1 MDNTSPRLLDQLRS
15 ACRLR
20 HFSRRTE
27 EAYCHWTRRFIV
39 FHGKRHPS
47 ALAGPEVTQFLTS
60 LANDHR
66 VSASTQNQALCAL
79 LFLYRIVLKCPLPD
93 NLEVPRVRTPP
104 RLPVVLT
111 RTEVRAV
118 MAQLHGVPHLV
129 ASLLYGAGLRLL
141 ECLELRVKDIDLE
154 RSEIIVRQRK
164 GRKDRITVLPTSV
177 APALRTHLADVQG
190 LHVRDLAAGFGRV
203 TMPEALARKYPN
215 AATSWPW
222 QFAFPAARVCR
233 DPSPF
238 R

>member
-47 ALAGPEVTQFLTS
+47 ALAGPEVTQFLAS

-93 NLEVPRVRTPP
+93 NLEVPRRADATPP
-104 RLPVVLT
+104 P
-111 RTEVRAV
+111 
-118 MAQLHGVPHLV
+118 
-129 ASLLYGAGLRLL
+129 
-141 ECLELRVKDIDLE
+141 
-154 RSEIIVRQRK
+154 RSAHP
-164 GRKDRITVLPTSV
+164 DRNP
-177 APALRTHLADVQG
+177 R
-190 LHVRDLAAGFGRV
+190 RDG
-203 TMPEALARKYPN
+203 
-215 AATSWPW
+215 
-222 QFAFPAARVCR
+222 PAARCPAPRGLPPLRRRPASDGRLPSIRNMEDVAWVLRTDNRTKKIGFVRTR
-233 DPSPF
+233 DLKPADRFVLSDDDWS
-238 R
+238 